1 MSNRMLHPR
10 WCAPGCQVNA
20 DHPARSHVSRPIMIS
35 ADGQEVINLRLVL
48 SMAHTPMGA
57 PLLVMLE
64 TYDTDPEARQPAG
77 AFPLSIRQ
85 AGNLSRGITGLL
97 RLARHTTWC
106 DQRCRARMHRCSRIW
121 SKLSED
127 CPTRRS
133 RSSFRRVGCP
143 TCPSRRRTTS
153 EPAIAVPDR

>member
-1 MSNRMLHPR
+1 
-10 WCAPGCQVNA
+10 
-20 DHPARSHVSRPIMIS
+20 MIS

-106 DQRCRARMHRCSRIW
+106 DQLPGANAPLFTNLVQAQRGLSDEEIAQFLSTGRMPD
-121 SKLSED
+121 LSESPED
-127 CPTRRS
+127 
-133 RSSFRRVGCP
+133 
-143 TCPSRRRTTS
+143 
-153 EPAIAVPDR
+153 DQ